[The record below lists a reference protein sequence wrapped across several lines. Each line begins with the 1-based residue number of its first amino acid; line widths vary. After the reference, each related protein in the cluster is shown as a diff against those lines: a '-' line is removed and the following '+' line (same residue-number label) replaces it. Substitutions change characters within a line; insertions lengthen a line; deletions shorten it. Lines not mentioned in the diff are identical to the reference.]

1 MEQFPIIVK
10 IIFLSKTFLLKLKI
24 LENPKTCKEL
34 KKLAN
39 IFLLLIWKLWLTKVK
54 WLVYSQI
61 AGLCLFISPMTFQ
74 CSYLDTLKYHPRISP
89 PFCCNRPSSADR
101 CWPSVTTP
109 KIPLSLVIGS
119 RWNGYFRAK
128 LFPVCNFQRGLVCC
142 KDWYSSWGDSLAL
155 LNYTCLEL
163 RIDPVYSLSGKLTFL
178 KIMKVG
184 WNIFL
189 KPKTQLC
196 SLKIFSLCMKIFMGC
211 FRGFRI

>member
-1 MEQFPIIVK
+1 MSSFYWFESCGSQKLSDLFIVRLLACASLLAQWPFNAHILTLLSIIQGSLPHSAA
-10 IIFLSKTFLLKLKI
+10 IDH
-24 LENPKTCKEL
+24 
-34 KKLAN
+34 
-39 IFLLLIWKLWLTKVK
+39 LLLIDVGPQWPH
-54 WLVYSQI
+54 QRF
-61 AGLCLFISPMTFQ
+61 LC
-74 CSYLDTLKYHPRISP
+74 H
-89 PFCCNRPSSADR
+89 
-101 CWPSVTTP
+101 W
-109 KIPLSLVIGS
+109 SLEVDA
-119 RWNGYFRAK
+119 NGYFRAK

-163 RIDPVYSLSGKLTFL
+163 RIDPVCSLSGKLTFS